1 MRTEMSE
8 MKLWTIQPVEVYE
21 ILQRDGVFVA
31 DETKI
36 DMPEFL
42 GPYKWLCKQLNKKIP
57 CPVGVTI
64 PIWAWYQ
71 FCGKQKKPDLR
82 YSCYAARGTQCV
94 CIELD
99 VPDTEVL
106 LSDFEL
112 WHWPLNNW
120 WLDNSTCEEEYD
132 KNHEWF
138 DTLSEEEKQKERE
151 KSWQEI
157 FKLDYVE
164 TDWMRRGWEIQAVF
178 WQLKKEYVKK
188 VQFFTAR

>member
-1 MRTEMSE
+1 M
-8 MKLWTIQPVEVYE
+8 
-21 ILQRDGVFVA
+21 
-31 DETKI
+31 
-36 DMPEFL
+36 
-42 GPYKWLCKQLNKKIP
+42 
-57 CPVGVTI
+57 
-64 PIWAWYQ
+64 
-71 FCGKQKKPDLR
+71 
-82 YSCYAARGTQCV
+82 
-94 CIELD
+94 ELD
-99 VPDTEVL
+99 VPDAEVL

-120 WLDNSTCEEEYD
+120 WIDNSTCEEEYD

-138 DTLSEEEKQKERE
+138 NTLSEEEKQKERE